1 MNLVEEYLRIT
12 NRPPSTLTVDEFIKL
27 TNAQQSMSKDINE
40 PSMSQINT
48 TPPTRQNDVKTEPV
62 VSKESVKEEPA
73 KKENIKP
80 ITIDKKQRALQILR
94 SVEG

>member
-27 TNAQQSMSKDINE
+27 TNAQQSMSNDINE
-40 PSMSQINT
+40 SSMSQINI
-48 TPPTRQNDVKTEPV
+48 TPPVRQNDVKTGPV
-62 VSKESVKEEPA
+62 IPKVSAKEEPA